1 MLNVALIG
9 LKGHQGV
16 ILDGIRALEEV
27 RLAAVADEDPN
38 ALRSVPTWPAA
49 DERTKAYADWR
60 ELLAQEKVDIVG
72 VCDHDGVRAEQI
84 IAGAQ
89 AGCHILAEKP
99 LAMTLEE
106 LGQVREAV
114 QQAGV
119 RLSMLLT
126 MRFEP
131 PYRVMREVISAGR
144 IGEVVLATVQKSYR
158 LGNRPEWQ
166 RDRRTFSG
174 IIPFI
179 GIHALDLI
187 RWTTGREFVSA
198 MAYQSN
204 TGHPAVRDMEDNA
217 SIALKLDNGGSASA
231 RLDYCRPAAAPTH
244 GDDRLRVAGSKG
256 VIECLGSGHTVTLI
270 TEETPPEEL
279 PQSGAEGQFVQYVEA
294 LGSGEAF
301 GVPEEDCYRMT
312 EICLRIRDGAL
323 AGRPADL
330 STAAAAP

>member
-16 ILDGIRALEEV
+16 ILEGIRAVEEV
-27 RLAAVADEDPN
+27 RLAAVADDDAA
-38 ALRSVPTWPAA
+38 ALQPVPKWPAA
-49 DERTKAYADWR
+49 DEGTKCYADWR
-60 ELLAQEKVDIVG
+60 ELLAQERVDIVG
-72 VCDHDGVRAEQI
+72 VCDHDGVRAEQVL
-84 IAGAQ
+84 ACAQ
-89 AGCHILAEKP
+89 AGCHVLAEKP
-99 LAMTLEE
+99 LTMTLEQ
-106 LGQVREAV
+106 LAQVREAV
-114 QQAGV
+114 SRANV

-126 MRFEP
+126 MRFDP
-131 PYRVMREVISAGR
+131 PYRAMHEAISAGR

-179 GIHALDLI
+179 GIHALGLI

-204 TGHPAVRDMEDNA
+204 AAHPELRDMEDNA

-231 RLDYCRPAAAPTH
+231 RLDYCRPTAAPTH
-244 GDDRLRVAGSKG
+244 GDDRLRVAGSRG
-256 VIECLGSGHTVTLI
+256 VIETLGAEHAVTLI
-270 TEETPPEEL
+270 AADAPPEEL
-279 PQSGAEGQFVQYVEA
+279 PQPEPQNQFVQYVAA
-294 LGSGEAF
+294 LGENAPF

-312 EICLRIRDGAL
+312 EVCLKIRDAAL
-323 AGRPADL
+323 AGRPTEL
-330 STAAAAP
+330 

>member
-16 ILDGIRALEEV
+16 ILEGMRALDDV
-27 RLAAVADEDPN
+27 RLVAVADDDPA
-38 ALRSVPTWPAA
+38 ALKPVPTWPAA
-49 DERTKAYADWR
+49 DEGTSYYTNWR
-60 ELLAQEKVDIVG
+60 ELLAKEKPDVVG

-84 IAGAQ
+84 IACAQ
-89 AGCHILAEKP
+89 AGCHVLAEKP
-99 LAMTLEE
+99 LAMTLDQ
-106 LGQVREAV
+106 LAQVQEAV
-114 QQAGV
+114 GQAKV

-126 MRFEP
+126 MRFDP
-131 PYRVMREVISAGR
+131 PYRVMREVIEAGR

-179 GIHALDLI
+179 GIHALDLV

-204 TGHPAVRDMEDNA
+204 CAHPELRDMEDNA

-244 GDDRLRVAGSKG
+244 GDDRLRIAGSRG
-256 VIECLGSGHTVTLI
+256 VIEALGAAHTVTLI
-270 TEETPPEEL
+270 TADDPPEEL
-279 PQSGAEGQFVQYVEA
+279 PQPEPQNQFAQYVSA
-294 LGSGEAF
+294 LHENAPF

-312 EICLRIRDGAL
+312 EVCLKIRDAAL
-323 AGRPADL
+323 AGQPAEL
-330 STAAAAP
+330 

>member
-16 ILDGIRALEEV
+16 ILEGVKALQDV
-27 RLAAVADEDPN
+27 RLAAVADDDPN
-38 ALRSVPTWPAA
+38 ALKPVPSWPAA
-49 DERTKAYADWR
+49 DKGTKCYADWR
-60 ELLAQEKVDIVG
+60 ELLAKQAIDVVG

-84 IAGAQ
+84 VASAR
-89 AGCHILAEKP
+89 AGCHVLAEKP
-99 LAMTLEE
+99 LAMDLEQ
-106 LGQVREAV
+106 LAQVREAV
-114 QQAGV
+114 EGAQV

-126 MRFEP
+126 MRFDP
-131 PYRVMREVISAGR
+131 PYRAMREAISAGR

-158 LGNRPEWQ
+158 LGERPEWQ

-204 TGHPAVRDMEDNA
+204 AAHPELRDMEDNA
-217 SIALKLDNGGSASA
+217 SIALRLDNGGSASA

-244 GDDRLRVAGSKG
+244 GDDRLRVAGSTG
-256 VIECLGSGHTVTLI
+256 VIECLGAAHAVTLI
-270 TEETPPEEL
+270 TAESPPEEL
-279 PQSGAEGQFVQYVEA
+279 PLPEPQNQFVQYVAA
-294 LGSGEAF
+294 LGEKAPF
-301 GVPEEDCYRMT
+301 GVPEADCFRMT
-312 EICLRIRDGAL
+312 EVCLRIRDAAL
-323 AGRPADL
+323 SGQPTEL
-330 STAAAAP
+330 